1 MLDSVAPLELIWS
14 MKSRQTVCKHASS
27 VVRDCKRKIVY
38 IITYCRYA
46 KDKNKTAL
54 SGINENN
61 IFHSYCI
68 IKNKYFTIL
77 TMKTRFNKISD
88 FEQWS
93 EVE

>member
-1 MLDSVAPLELIWS
+1 MPDSVAPLELIWS

-27 VVRDCKRKIVY
+27 VVRDCKK
-38 IITYCRYA
+38 
-46 KDKNKTAL
+46 KNYLYYNIL
-54 SGINENN
+54 SLCEGQKQNSPGINENN

-68 IKNKYFTIL
+68 IKNEYFTIL